1 MVVIVQTSKLDT
13 CGGVGDEPI
22 VASSRYRECAA
33 SNLDSDDPAIKVR
46 LGIRFAVPVHPECTN
61 LPVQPG
67 CTNLGLSALLFKN
80 HANHDGHIRCGL
92 SPAETEYKSRMA
104 GVYSY
109 TDTRRTYGESQ
120 ALVYSAIFC
129 DWKDAVEISKDR
141 GEELVSATTGPDS
154 GGNDSCHHHRAG
166 EG

>member
-1 MVVIVQTSKLDT
+1 MSAPVRVACPSTSRVKLNIDYTATRSKPGLGFGWPSPCNRVAQTCPSVPCST
-13 CGGVGDEPI
+13 QEPMPTMMAAF
-22 VASSRYRECAA
+22 VAARSRQRPNTKSS
-33 SNLDSDDPAIKVR
+33 
-46 LGIRFAVPVHPECTN
+46 
-61 LPVQPG
+61 
-67 CTNLGLSALLFKN
+67 
-80 HANHDGHIRCGL
+80 
-92 SPAETEYKSRMA
+92 MA
-104 GVYSY
+104 GVYSH
-109 TDTRRTYGESQ
+109 TDTRRTYGECQ